1 MIYVLCIGVFIGY
14 AGGLICR
21 GKKIRSVGTQ
31 ASEIWAQ
38 PISIQ
43 NLKRNSCQENS
54 RTFGGMI
61 RNLDVLCIKLV
72 RDLVRRLEIVTCEG
86 PKILLGVGSRQ
97 LGVDGQR
104 DESHD
109 HEFQ

>member
-1 MIYVLCIGVFIGY
+1 
-14 AGGLICR
+14 
-21 GKKIRSVGTQ
+21 
-31 ASEIWAQ
+31 
-38 PISIQ
+38 
-43 NLKRNSCQENS
+43 
-54 RTFGGMI
+54 MI
-61 RNLDVLCIKLV
+61 RNLGVLCIKLV

>member
-43 NLKRNSCQENS
+43 NLKRKFVPGELTNFWGNDS
-54 RTFGGMI
+54 
-61 RNLDVLCIKLV
+61 
-72 RDLVRRLEIVTCEG
+72 
-86 PKILLGVGSRQ
+86 
-97 LGVDGQR
+97 
-104 DESHD
+104 
-109 HEFQ
+109 